1 MSTETWQLIAVA
13 VMLLSL
19 PLLAW
24 GGNDEVAVASVI
36 GAIVFALGAGALT
49 ALRFAPPEKD

>member
-1 MSTETWQLIAVA
+1 MSTDRWQTIAVA

-24 GGNDEVAVASVI
+24 GGNDDLLGAAI
-36 GAIVFALGAGALT
+36 AGAIVFALGAGSLT
-49 ALRFAPPEKD
+49 ALRYIPTEED